1 MGKTVTQ
8 FVAWSSLAA
17 VLLGLLSACGDG
29 SGDDSTPPATQ
40 LPDPQSMFSWNTQ
53 QKVLGFSNSAALF
66 PVQVIARGDVVS
78 ALPKAT
84 YATQTHALLTTY
96 QYGTNADGTPHTGN
110 TVSDY
115 MVHSQVTGLLVIKN
129 GQVALEKYGMGINA
143 STLWDGKSVSKS
155 VTSTLMGAAIKDGYI
170 ASLNETIDTYIPE
183 LKGSAYEGVSLRDM
197 LHMASGVAWNENELD
212 PAADLPALLRCVN
225 TVGDNVNCVLNLM
238 KTRPRAVDPN
248 TGAPAVPGVVFNYST
263 GEAFLS
269 GLAVQR
275 ATKMSLATYLQQK
288 IWQPL
293 GMQANGNWWTW
304 NGVSF
309 GAGGF
314 NATLRDYGR
323 FGLFVLNNGVLPDG
337 THVLPDNWITD
348 ATTWT
353 VNSALPGYADNGQY
367 GYMWWFSPA
376 YNKHNL
382 VGGTS
387 QASPIFANIGAPLQ
401 NTDNPN
407 GAMPVQER
415 APVQG
420 QPGSVTDW
428 TFAAIG
434 IYGQMIAINQ
444 RENLVVVQWSV
455 WDKPSPTCC
464 NPADPEFAANDP
476 YNEQSVFLNALL
488 IALH

>member
-1 MGKTVTQ
+1 MGKTLNGLVGWGGLLGM
-8 FVAWSSLAA
+8 A
-17 VLLGLLSACGDG
+17 LGLLSGCGGSDG
-29 SGDDSTPPATQ
+29 SDPPVTP
-40 LPDPQSMFSWNTQ
+40 LPDPQAMFSWSTQ
-53 QKVLGFSNSAALF
+53 QKVIGFSNSAALF
-66 PVQVIARGDVVS
+66 PVQTMAHGSVTYPLPMASGGIQKQ
-78 ALPKAT
+78 ALQA
-84 YATQTHALLTTY
+84 TY
-96 QYGTNADGTPHTGN
+96 QYGSNADGSAHTGN
-110 TVSDY
+110 TVNDF
-115 MVHSQVTGLLVIKN
+115 MTHNQVTGLLVIKN
-129 GQVALEKYGMGINA
+129 GQIVLEKYAMGINA
-143 STLWDGKSVSKS
+143 ATLWDGKSVSKS

-170 ASLNETIDTYIPE
+170 GSLNDPVDNYVPE
-183 LKGSAYEGVSLRDM
+183 LKGSAYEGVSLRNM
-197 LHMASGVAWNENELD
+197 LHMSSGVVWNENELD
-212 PAADLPALLRCVN
+212 PTADLPALLRCVD

-238 KTRPRAVDPN
+238 KTRPHAIDPS
-248 TGAPAVPGVVFNYST
+248 TGLPAAPGAIFNYST

-269 GLAVQR
+269 GLAIQR
-275 ATKMSLATYLQQK
+275 ATGMSLASYLQKK
-288 IWQPL
+288 IWQPF
-293 GMQANGNWWTW
+293 GMQSNGNWWTW

-353 VNSALPGYADNGQY
+353 ANSALPGYADNGQY

-376 YNKHNL
+376 YDDDL
-382 VGGTS
+382 VGGTN
-387 QASPIFANIGAPLQ
+387 QASPIFANVGAPLQ
-401 NTDNPN
+401 NTDNPA
-407 GAMPVQER
+407 GAIPVQER

-420 QPGSVTDW
+420 QQASVSDW

-464 NPADPEFAANDP
+464 NPADPEYVASDP
-476 YNEQSVFLNALL
+476 YNEQSVYLNALL